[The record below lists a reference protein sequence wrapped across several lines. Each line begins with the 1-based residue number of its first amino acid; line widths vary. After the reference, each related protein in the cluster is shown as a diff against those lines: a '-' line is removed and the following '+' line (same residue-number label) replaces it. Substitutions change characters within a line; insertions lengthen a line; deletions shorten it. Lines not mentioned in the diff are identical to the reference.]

1 MDASGSPN
9 PVSEGEDATNDSADT
24 VPVPPAVASVPVVGV
39 GASAGGLEALERFF
53 GGIPRGTGIA
63 FVVVQHLDPT
73 RTGMLAS
80 LLQKSTALIVVE
92 ASDAMPIVADRVYVI
107 PPNRDLE
114 VDGQVLRVRQR
125 RAESGPRLSV
135 DMLFRSLAQQRGP
148 ASIGVVL
155 SGMGSDGALGLRAIK
170 DAGGATFVQDPTT
183 AAFEGMP
190 RSAVDADVADVV
202 ATVDELPA
210 LVVAHVRRPIEPGS
224 VEQHEEESAAPRTA
238 EIDSVELAQI
248 VELLRVTTGFD
259 VSLYKRGT
267 IIRRI
272 ERRMSLHQLVKLAD
286 YLRYLREHPAE
297 LGRLHRELMIGVTS
311 FFRDAEVWTTLR
323 EEVLPTLFA
332 AHPEGG
338 TLRAWVPAC
347 STGEEAYT
355 LAMVFSEALDRLPPT
370 PRYSLRIFATDIDGS
385 AIERARAGVYPL
397 GIAADV
403 RPERLNRFFVRTATH
418 YEVSKHLR
426 QMVVFAPHD
435 IIGEPPFT
443 RLDIVTCRNLLIY
456 LEPELQQR
464 ILPLLHYALRPG
476 GILVLGIAET
486 VGDATEQFVAT
497 FERLR
502 IYRRRDNAS
511 VQPSRLLSYAPL
523 GSRAISVPVGGR
535 AVATATHATADGHVA
550 HLQHSIERLLVQT
563 YGPPAV
569 LADHLGNV
577 VYVSG
582 RTGNYLEPPHGRA
595 NWNLLA
601 MARDGLRLMLGRA
614 FRRALA
620 SQHEEHLEGVRIEVN
635 DSVHLVDVTVRP
647 VHLDGT
653 SGDHVLV
660 TFEEQ
665 EPRVARAGE
674 SSSAAASSAGVDLV
688 SELNAELETA
698 YTELRAAYDD
708 GQSTREELAS
718 LNEELQSTNEELQSI
733 NEELTISMEE
743 MQSMN
748 EELQTLNREL
758 QDRVDELTLASDDMA
773 NLLDSTQ
780 IATLFLDA
788 EVKVRRFTPR
798 MSSLMNVLASDVGRP
813 LTDLAWRVR
822 YPELADDVAAA
833 LAAESAIMRDIEAD
847 DGRWFA
853 SRVMPY
859 RTHEGQ
865 IDGVV
870 LTFSEITE
878 AKHLEERLRAGTD
891 TG

>member
-1 MDASGSPN
+1 MSTGTFPQVEAPGPSN
-9 PVSEGEDATNDSADT
+9 P
-24 VPVPPAVASVPVVGV
+24 VPVVGV

-53 GGIPRGTGIA
+53 NGVPRGSGIA

-73 RTGMLAS
+73 RKGMLAS
-80 LLQKSTALIVVE
+80 LLQKATALTVTE
-92 ASDAMPIVADRVYVI
+92 AVDGMPIVADRVYVI

-114 VDGQVLRVRQR
+114 IDGQVLRVREPVTER
-125 RAESGPRLSV
+125 GPRLPV
-135 DMLFRSLAQQRGP
+135 DVLFRSLAQQRGP
-148 ASIGVVL
+148 ASVGVVL
-155 SGMGSDGALGLRAIK
+155 SGMGSDGTLGLRAVK
-170 DAGGATFVQDPTT
+170 DAGGATFVQDPLT

-190 RSAVDADVADVV
+190 RSAVEADVADVV

-210 LVVAHVRRPIEPGS
+210 LVVAHVGRPIEPGS
-224 VEQHEEESAAPRTA
+224 ADERPAAPSASGTA
-238 EIDSVELAQI
+238 EVDGGELAQI
-248 VELLRVTTGFD
+248 VELLRVATGHD

-272 ERRMSLHQLVKLAD
+272 ERRMGLHQLAKLAD

-323 EEVLPTLFA
+323 DEVLPALFA
-332 AHPEGG
+332 AHPDGG

-355 LAMVFSEALDRLPPT
+355 LAMVFAEALDRRPT
-370 PRYSLRIFATDIDGS
+370 APRFSLRIFATDIDES
-385 AIERARAGVYPL
+385 AIERARAGIFPL

-403 RPERLNRFFVRTATH
+403 SPERLDRFFVRTETH

-435 IIGEPPFT
+435 IVGDPPFT

-464 ILPLLHYALRPG
+464 ILPLLHYALQPDG
-476 GILVLGIAET
+476 VLVLGIAET
-486 VGDATEQFVAT
+486 VGDATEQFVPV
-497 FERLR
+497 FDRLR
-502 IYRRRDNAS
+502 IYRRRNTAS
-511 VQPSRLLSYAPL
+511 VQPTRLFNYAL
-523 GSRAISVPVGGR
+523 AGSRASLGSVVGHSTAPPVT
-535 AVATATHATADGHVA
+535 ATAEARVV
-550 HLQHSIERLLVQT
+550 HLQHAVERLLVQSH
-563 YGPPAV
+563 GPPAV
-569 LADHLGNV
+569 LADHLGNI

-582 RTGNYLEPPHGRA
+582 RTGNYLEPPTGRA
-595 NWNLLA
+595 NWNVLA
-601 MARDGLRLMLGRA
+601 MARDGLRLVLGRA
-614 FRRALA
+614 FRSALA
-620 SQHEEHLEGVRIEVN
+620 TQRDEHLDAVRIEVN

-647 VHLDGT
+647 VHIDDAP
-653 SGDHVLV
+653 GDHVLV
-660 TFEEQ
+660 TFDER
-665 EPRVARAGE
+665 EPMLADAGE
-674 SSSAAASSAGVDLV
+674 PSASATSTAGTDVV

-708 GQSTREELAS
+708 AQSTREELAS

-798 MSSLMNVLASDVGRP
+798 MSALMNVLASDIGRP
-813 LTDLAWRVR
+813 ITDLAWRVR

-833 LAAESAIMRDIEAD
+833 LAAEATISRDVETD

-859 RTHEGQ
+859 RTHDGR

-878 AKHLEERLRAGTD
+878 AKQLEARLRAGTG
-891 TG
+891 T

>member
-1 MDASGSPN
+1 MSTGTFPKVEAPGPSN
-9 PVSEGEDATNDSADT
+9 P
-24 VPVPPAVASVPVVGV
+24 VPVVGV

-53 GGIPRGTGIA
+53 NGVPRGSGIA

-73 RTGMLAS
+73 RKGMLAP
-80 LLQKSTALIVVE
+80 LLQKATTLTVAE
-92 ASDAMPIVADRVYVI
+92 AADSMPIVADRVYVI
-107 PPNRDLE
+107 PPNRNLE
-114 VDGQVLRVRQR
+114 IDGQVLRVTEP
-125 RAESGPRLSV
+125 RAEHGPRLPV
-135 DMLFRSLAQQRGP
+135 DVLFRSLAQQRGP
-148 ASIGVVL
+148 ASVGVVL
-155 SGMGSDGALGLRAIK
+155 SGMGSDGTLGLRAVK
-170 DAGGATFVQDPTT
+170 DAGGATFVQDPLK

-190 RSAVDADVADVV
+190 RSAVEADAADVV
-202 ATVDELPA
+202 ATVDDLPA
-210 LVVAHVRRPIEPGS
+210 LVMAHVRRPIELGRDERREAPLGPS
-224 VEQHEEESAAPRTA
+224 VVVEA
-238 EIDSVELAQI
+238 DGGELAQI
-248 VELLRVTTGFD
+248 VDLLRVATGHD

-267 IIRRI
+267 ILRRI
-272 ERRMSLHQLVKLAD
+272 ERRMNLHQLARLAD

-311 FFRDAEVWTTLR
+311 FFRDGEVWTTLR
-323 EEVLPTLFA
+323 DDLLPALFA
-332 AHPEGG
+332 AHPNGG

-355 LAMVFSEALDRLPPT
+355 LAMVFAEALDRVPT
-370 PRYSLRIFATDIDGS
+370 MPRFSLRIFATDIDAS
-385 AIERARAGVYPL
+385 AIERARAGVFPL

-403 RPERLNRFFVRTATH
+403 SPERLDRFFVRTETR

-435 IIGEPPFT
+435 IVGDPPFT
-443 RLDIVTCRNLLIY
+443 RLDIITCRNLLIY

-464 ILPLLHYALRPG
+464 ILPVLHYALQPD

-486 VGDATEQFVAT
+486 VGDATEQFVPA

-502 IYRRRDNAS
+502 IYRRRDTAS
-511 VQPSRLLSYAPL
+511 VQPTRLFNYAL
-523 GSRAISVPVGGR
+523 AGLRGGSMPVAGHAPAPSEAAPGEGR
-535 AVATATHATADGHVA
+535 VL
-550 HLQHSIERLLVQT
+550 HLQHAVERLLVQT

-569 LADHLGNV
+569 LADHLGNIA
-577 VYVSG
+577 YVSG
-582 RTGNYLEPPHGRA
+582 RTGNYLEPPTGRA

-601 MARDGLRLMLGRA
+601 MARDGLRLVLGRA
-614 FRRALA
+614 FRSALA
-620 SQHEEHLEGVRIEVN
+620 SQHEERLDSVRIEVN
-635 DSVHLVDVTVRP
+635 DSVYFVDVTVRP
-647 VHLDGT
+647 VSVDGT

-660 TFEEQ
+660 TFEERESIVADTR
-665 EPRVARAGE
+665 EPSVTT
-674 SSSAAASSAGVDLV
+674 SSAGADLV
-688 SELNAELETA
+688 GELNAELEAA

-708 GQSTREELAS
+708 AQSTREELAS

-758 QDRVDELTLASDDMA
+758 QDRVDDLTLASDDMA

-788 EVKVRRFTPR
+788 GVKVRRFTPR
-798 MSSLMNVLASDVGRP
+798 MSLLVNVLAADIGRP
-813 LTDLAWRVR
+813 ITDLAWRVR

-833 LAAESAIMRDIEAD
+833 LTAEATVARDIEAD

-859 RTHEGQ
+859 RTHNGC

-870 LTFSEITE
+870 LTFTEITE
-878 AKHLEERLRAGTD
+878 AKQLEARLRAGT
-891 TG
+891 GS